1 MDTKIQKMIDSRQ
14 KYNLKLLKEIE
25 KQVNNNPEL
34 RFGQILA
41 NLRIIDY
48 EHDYIND
55 VSIVKDPFHEES
67 QTTWVRVAGMAIA
80 REQVKQVTKNN

>member
-1 MDTKIQKMIDSRQ
+1 MNEKIQKMIDSRQ

-41 NLRIIDY
+41 NLGILILQELKPSQNDY
-48 EHDYIND
+48 N
-55 VSIVKDPFHEES
+55 K
-67 QTTWVRVAGMAIA
+67 
-80 REQVKQVTKNN
+80 

>member
-1 MDTKIQKMIDSRQ
+1 MNTKIQKIIDSRQ

-41 NLRIIDY
+41 NLGIIDY
-48 EHDYIND
+48 EYDSIND
-55 VSIVKDPFHEES
+55 VCIVKDPFHEES
-67 QTTWVRVAGMAIA
+67 QTTWVRAALRTISE
-80 REQVKQVTKNN
+80 EQVKQVTKNN

>member
-1 MDTKIQKMIDSRQ
+1 MNEKIQKMIDSRQ

-34 RFGQILA
+34 RFGQILV
-41 NLRIIDY
+41 NLGIIDY
-48 EHDYIND
+48 EYDYLND
-55 VSIVKDPFHEES
+55 VRIVKDPFHEES
-67 QTTWVRVAGMAIA
+67 QTTWVRVAGISIA